1 MIAGLAVRLRPL
13 RGLARQTSRED
24 GSLARNGGLSLRW
37 RKVDGRMGG
46 CYGLRSMPMA
56 PAEWLAAY
64 RTAWLQR
71 DADAAAALF
80 TEDATYAE
88 QPYQDAFAGPAAVRE
103 YWARVTATQSNIEMR
118 YGTPIT
124 VGNRTA
130 VEWWTTLVNDGA
142 PITLAGAFILTFD
155 ASGRCRSLRE
165 YWQFTDGTHEPK
177 PGWGAERPGHRRVG
191 DLSSR
196 ILQCKKP
203 VGNPQEY

>member
-1 MIAGLAVRLRPL
+1 
-13 RGLARQTSRED
+13 
-24 GSLARNGGLSLRW
+24 
-37 RKVDGRMGG
+37 
-46 CYGLRSMPMA
+46 MPMT

-64 RTAWLQR
+64 RAAWLQR
-71 DADAAAALF
+71 DAAAAAVLF

-118 YGTPIT
+118 YGTPIS

-165 YWQFTDGTHEPK
+165 YWQFIDGTHEPK
-177 PGWGAERPGHRRVG
+177 PGWGSRVVRPPQGGDRLRRTLTVFARAAPTARKR
-191 DLSSR
+191 DYAVAAKWRLVKAR
-196 ILQCKKP
+196 PEPDFK
-203 VGNPQEY
+203 

>member
-1 MIAGLAVRLRPL
+1 
-13 RGLARQTSRED
+13 
-24 GSLARNGGLSLRW
+24 
-37 RKVDGRMGG
+37 MGG

-64 RTAWLQR
+64 RTAWLQH

-177 PGWGAERPGHRRVG
+177 PGWGR
-191 DLSSR
+191 
-196 ILQCKKP
+196 
-203 VGNPQEY
+203 